1 MFTGIVSHLGTIVAT
16 RPTRLTIDA
25 PGCEREGLGASIAIN
40 GCCLTIVSRDGD
52 VLDFDI
58 LPETYSH
65 TNLGDPSVGGV
76 VNLEPA
82 LRAGDALG
90 GHWVQGH
97 IDATGTVTAVAKA
110 DDGSAL
116 NIELELPP
124 QIVRYCLDRGSLTIN
139 GVSLTVME
147 MLADDIGVRVQLV
160 PETQERTNLG
170 RVRVGERVNLEAD
183 ILARYVERM
192 LGNRAQGVES
202 SR

>member
-1 MFTGIVSHLGTIVAT
+1 MFTGIIAQLGTIVAT

-40 GCCLTIVSRDGD
+40 GCCLTIVARDGD

-65 TNLGDPSVGGV
+65 TNLGDLAVGDI

-97 IDATGTVTAVAKA
+97 IDATGTVTAVTTA
-110 DDGSAL
+110 DDGQC
-116 NIELELPP
+116 P
-124 QIVRYCLDRGSLTIN
+124 GH
-139 GVSLTVME
+139 
-147 MLADDIGVRVQLV
+147 
-160 PETQERTNLG
+160 
-170 RVRVGERVNLEAD
+170 
-183 ILARYVERM
+183 
-192 LGNRAQGVES
+192 
-202 SR
+202 